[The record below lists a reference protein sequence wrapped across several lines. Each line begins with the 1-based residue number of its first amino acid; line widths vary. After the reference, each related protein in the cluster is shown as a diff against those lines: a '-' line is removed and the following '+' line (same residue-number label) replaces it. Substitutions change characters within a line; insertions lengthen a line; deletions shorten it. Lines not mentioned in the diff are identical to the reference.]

1 LGKARG
7 SRRGQAFQSAEFY
20 AIVNDDTV
28 IAPKARP
35 VLTAEEPFP
44 ADVRLNKA
52 KGVLEV

>member
-20 AIVNDDTV
+20 AIVKDDTV